1 MIYICIHKKDK
12 KMISI
17 KQATESS
24 VDFLKAIDLLAEE
37 ILIEEVEFDTINQE
51 WLITLSF
58 SHPTTPTRN
67 LSSVFNEKT
76 KYKIFKVDSLTGE
89 VLSMKIR
96 QLSPAQ

>member
-1 MIYICIHKKDK
+1 
-12 KMISI
+12 MISV
-17 KQATESS
+17 KRATESS

-37 ILIEEVEFDTINQE
+37 ILVEEVEFDTINQE

-58 SHPTTPTRN
+58 SHLIVPTRN

-76 KYKIFKVDSLTGE
+76 KYKIFRIDSLSGK

-96 QLSPAQ
+96 QLSAAQ

>member
-1 MIYICIHKKDK
+1 
-12 KMISI
+12 MISI

-37 ILIEEVEFDTINQE
+37 ILVEEVEFDTANHE

-58 SHPTTPTRN
+58 SHPTIPTRN

-76 KYKIFKVDSLTGE
+76 KYKTFRIDSLTGK

-96 QLSPAQ
+96 QLSSAQ

>member
-1 MIYICIHKKDK
+1 
-12 KMISI
+12 MISV
-17 KQATESS
+17 KQATDNSVNFLKTIDSS
-24 VDFLKAIDLLAEE
+24 VED

-58 SHPTTPTRN
+58 SHLISTRN

-76 KYKIFKVDSLTGE
+76 KYKIFKVDSTTGE

-96 QLSPAQ
+96 QLSAAQ

>member
-1 MIYICIHKKDK
+1 
-12 KMISI
+12 MISV
-17 KQATESS
+17 KQATDNSVNFLKTIDSS
-24 VDFLKAIDLLAEE
+24 VEDVLV
-37 ILIEEVEFDTINQE
+37 EEVEFDTINQE

-58 SHPTTPTRN
+58 SHLTISTRN

-96 QLSPAQ
+96 QLSAAQWQ